1 MSVRT
6 TIDIDESLMK
16 QAMRVSGA
24 RTKSAT
30 VQRALEIM
38 VRLTAEREK
47 LIRSAR
53 GQLRW
58 EGDLAAMRRARRPS
72 R

>member
-1 MSVRT
+1 VNVRT

-38 VRLTAEREK
+38 VRLTAEQEK
-47 LIRSAR
+47 LIRSVR
-53 GQLRW
+53 GKLRW
-58 EGDLAAMRRARRPS
+58 EGDLAAMRRDRRPS